1 MTKSSSKSQ
10 PLVSASQISTK
21 NADIVLGH
29 EGVGIVKE
37 VGPEVKILGKGD
49 RVGWGYEHDSCWLCE
64 HCLSGHE
71 EYCPQRQMY
80 GEADLD
86 QGSLAEAAVWREAF
100 LSKIPEG
107 LSDKEGAPLMCRGTT
122 VWTALHKYK
131 IPSTVTVGIIG
142 VGGLGHMAIQF
153 AANMGTNVVVLS
165 HSDEKKDEA
174 LKLGASQFVAT
185 KGAKKLDIG
194 PSKLDALLDTT
205 SVPIEWKSLPANY
218 ERRGSDLPDH
228 RSLWKV

>member
-1 MTKSSSKSQ
+1 M
-10 PLVSASQISTK
+10 
-21 NADIVLGH
+21 LGH